1 MFKIESLKEESHI
14 NPLETYSLVYET
26 SNKKFTTFKFQGSEI
41 LNYVNE
47 YFNEL
52 YANGVFFDMTRSEIR
67 NIVVQFV
74 ILWSTFKTDKAN
86 YHRQTKLVQADI
98 VQNVKMALK
107 GKKIYL
113 RQLKKNVVA
122 YMFLKLYERLPS
134 DIDKNTLHVLDF
146 YLDEEQLNGIK
157 DNWQEQPIVKHF
169 GITEWDD
176 FQGLVANGVLLAT
189 FVNSDEEIIKDA
201 V

>member
-1 MFKIESLKEESHI
+1 MRLQ
-14 NPLETYSLVYET
+14 T
-26 SNKKFTTFKFQGSEI
+26 KKFTTFKFQGSGI

-52 YANGVFFDMTRSEIR
+52 YADGGVFFDMTRSEIR

-107 GKKIYL
+107 GKKNIFETV
-113 RQLKKNVVA
+113 KE
-122 YMFLKLYERLPS
+122 ERCC
-134 DIDKNTLHVLDF
+134 LHVF
-146 YLDEEQLNGIK
+146 ET
-157 DNWQEQPIVKHF
+157 V
-169 GITEWDD
+169 
-176 FQGLVANGVLLAT
+176 
-189 FVNSDEEIIKDA
+189 
-201 V
+201 